1 MGVHARADDLVV
13 LQDSTG
19 ASTAG
24 APPHQLQPSQ
34 INTINSLPVLQTKLA
49 EKRKIIEEIAHNDVK
64 KVSLFRVFFS
74 FGFVFLFVTYVYLV
88 TLVMVI

>member
-1 MGVHARADDLVV
+1 MGVDARADDLVV

-24 APPHQLQPSQ
+24 APAPPHQLQPSQ

-74 FGFVFLFVTYVYLV
+74 FRFVFLFVTYIYF
-88 TLVMVI
+88 